1 MMLTYKC
8 ECGEERIFTRPQ
20 EKVTCK
26 KCGTEM
32 NRVQGEVNTSIMTF
46 EEDRFMA
53 DEALFNS
60 IGNRVGKKSAQGVQ
74 D

>member
-1 MMLTYKC
+1 MLTYKC

-26 KCGTEM
+26 KCGAEM

-53 DEALFNS
+53 D
-60 IGNRVGKKSAQGVQ
+60 
-74 D
+74 